1 MFTAQR
7 SLRNQL
13 LFSHLVLVLL
23 MTAVMV
29 GAVAA
34 FFRLGRSIDRIRR
47 NNYVSVAAMQDLK
60 SALAQEDRAL
70 VVALSGQHGV
80 ARELFEQGDARFGKS
95 LRVEANN
102 ITEAGEQ
109 DLVKQLTASYRAYT
123 TAGRQWLGHPS
134 PEQYRDSLEP
144 GSARVEGLIDNILAL
159 NEAAI
164 ARADQAAKR
173 EARNASWTSV
183 GVTAVAFLFALAL
196 LSRMVR
202 AALAPIRVLAAQA
215 EEIGAG
221 HLDRRIDLRRS
232 DEIGALG
239 AAFNTMAEKLQQTW
253 DLEEQRLHR
262 AERMSDAALQN
273 LFDPVIVTDATGAV
287 VHLNRAAEGLFGPA
301 EEARGRAA
309 SEVLHDDRITR
320 AIERAIRQERV
331 SASDDESGLVALKPG
346 ESERT
351 YRLRATPMVDDDGR
365 MLGAAAVLEDVTHLR
380 ALDRLKS
387 EFIGV
392 ASHELRTP
400 VTSLLLSVQLLE
412 ELSAGPLTAE
422 QREIVAAQREDL
434 ERLQLMMRD
443 LLDITRLEAGVTPPR
458 LEVAPSA
465 ELVSAA
471 VEVVAVDAAQKRV
484 CIENRV
490 DRNAPEVRA
499 DRGQI
504 GRVLANLLQ
513 NAIRHSAPG
522 DTVTV
527 SAERL
532 DRMLAISVEDRGEG
546 IPADY
551 VGRVFDRFVQVPG
564 ATRGGAGLGLSI
576 ARSIVRAHGGDIQV
590 RSELGRG
597 SRFTFTLPLA

>member
-1 MFTAQR
+1 
-7 SLRNQL
+7 
-13 LFSHLVLVLL
+13 V
-23 MTAVMV
+23 
-29 GAVAA
+29 
-34 FFRLGRSIDRIRR
+34 
-47 NNYVSVAAMQDLK
+47 
-60 SALAQEDRAL
+60 
-70 VVALSGQHGV
+70 
-80 ARELFEQGDARFGKS
+80 
-95 LRVEANN
+95 
-102 ITEAGEQ
+102 
-109 DLVKQLTASYRAYT
+109 
-123 TAGRQWLGHPS
+123 
-134 PEQYRDSLEP
+134 
-144 GSARVEGLIDNILAL
+144 
-159 NEAAI
+159 
-164 ARADQAAKR
+164 
-173 EARNASWTSV
+173 
-183 GVTAVAFLFALAL
+183 
-196 LSRMVR
+196 
-202 AALAPIRVLAAQA
+202 
-215 EEIGAG
+215 
-221 HLDRRIDLRRS
+221 
-232 DEIGALG
+232 
-239 AAFNTMAEKLQQTW
+239 
-253 DLEEQRLHR
+253 
-262 AERMSDAALQN
+262 
-273 LFDPVIVTDATGAV
+273 
-287 VHLNRAAEGLFGPA
+287 
-301 EEARGRAA
+301 
-309 SEVLHDDRITR
+309 
-320 AIERAIRQERV
+320 
-331 SASDDESGLVALKPG
+331 
-346 ESERT
+346 
-351 YRLRATPMVDDDGR
+351 
-365 MLGAAAVLEDVTHLR
+365 
-380 ALDRLKS
+380 
-387 EFIGV
+387 
-392 ASHELRTP
+392 
-400 VTSLLLSVQLLE
+400 
-412 ELSAGPLTAE
+412 AGPLTAE